1 MRVRCRSAVAVA
13 ASAEEAAK
21 DMQCVVPLDV
31 VIGDSELVLQ
41 LLANE
46 DQPLRAGGRTI
57 LDLYH

>member
-1 MRVRCRSAVAVA
+1 MA

-21 DMQCVVPLDV
+21 DMQRVVPLDV

-57 LDLYH
+57 LVLYH

>member
-21 DMQCVVPLDV
+21 DMQRVVPLDV

-46 DQPLRAGGRTI
+46 DQPLRAGGRAI
-57 LDLYH
+57 LVLYH